1 MTATTSPIRL
11 ARRREISAGGALL
24 LTIAGTI
31 LFLAIAAVGAA
42 GVAIAAAVVFGP
54 QILSAL

>member
-24 LTIAGTI
+24 LAIAGNI
-31 LFLAIAAVGAA
+31 LV
-42 GVAIAAAVVFGP
+42 VAIAALAVAGVAVAAALVFGP
-54 QILSAL
+54 QLLNAL

>member
-11 ARRREISAGGALL
+11 AHRRELSRGGALL
-24 LTIAGTI
+24 LTIAGNI
-31 LFLAIAAVGAA
+31 LAVAIAAIGAA

-54 QILSAL
+54 QILNAL

>member
-24 LTIAGTI
+24 LTIAGNI
-31 LFLAIAAVGAA
+31 LVVAIAAVGAA
-42 GVAIAAAVVFGP
+42 GVAIAAALVFGS
-54 QILSAL
+54 QILNAL

>member
-24 LTIAGTI
+24 LTIAGNI
-31 LFLAIAAVGAA
+31 LVVAIAALGAA
-42 GVAIAAAVVFGP
+42 GVAIAAALVFGP
-54 QILSAL
+54 QILNAL

>member
-24 LTIAGTI
+24 LTIAGNI
-31 LFLAIAAVGAA
+31 LV
-42 GVAIAAAVVFGP
+42 VAIAALAVAGVAVAAALVFGP
-54 QILSAL
+54 QLLNAL